1 MVMKKTFKEF
11 LMEFDRSDIALQQQH
26 AGTLQQGAPRS
37 QAPQQA
43 APDFKG
49 QMASKAPQKG
59 DIIQTA
65 AGRFLVRG
73 GSMEGTMVK
82 QIGGMGKEIT
92 VPHQTKFKLAGTN
105 ENGANVWEVV
115 K

>member
-1 MVMKKTFKEF
+1 MKKTFKEF
-11 LMEFDRSDIALQQQH
+11 LMEWDKGDFQLQQQ
-26 AGTLQQGAPRS
+26 ASQQ
-37 QAPQQA
+37 QQA
-43 APDFKG
+43 AAADQEARTGFAK

-82 QIGGMGKEIT
+82 QIGGAGKEIT

-105 ENGANVWEVV
+105 QTGANVWEVI

>member
-1 MVMKKTFKEF
+1 MKLTFKEF
-11 LMEFDRSDIALQQQH
+11 LIEWDRGDFQLQQQARQQQQH
-26 AGTLQQGAPRS
+26 A
-37 QAPQQA
+37 A
-43 APDFKG
+43 ADQEARTGFAK
-49 QMASKAPQKG
+49 QMASKSPQKG

-105 ENGANVWEVV
+105 QNGANVWEVV
-115 K
+115 R